1 MTNEAW
7 RSLFLCRKTEVSS
20 QKIRRLN
27 NMIEF
32 KQSEMAQYEVLGTDM
47 IIRFK
52 KDIDHHV
59 AEPIRRQAD
68 WLIKKDHVRN
78 IVFDFSG
85 AQFLDSSGI
94 GMLMGRYKQIIFQG
108 GKVAVT
114 GIQPPVD
121 RILRISGIYKIM
133 EKHETAEDAM
143 KSFK

>member
-1 MTNEAW
+1 MN
-7 RSLFLCRKTEVSS
+7 
-20 QKIRRLN
+20 
-27 NMIEF
+27 EF
-32 KQSEMAQYEVLGTDM
+32 KQSQMAQYEVLGTNL

-52 KDIDHHV
+52 MDLDHHV

-68 WLIKKDHVRN
+68 WLIQKDHVRN

-108 GKVAVT
+108 GKAAVT

-121 RILRISGIYKIM
+121 RILRISGIYNIM
-133 EKHETAEDAM
+133 EKYDTAEDAM
-143 KSFK
+143 KSFQ